1 MATQTEYKKTD
12 RRMLIVVISLSLLL
26 LIVAALLP
34 ILFQKDAGPGGTPDF
49 EFADPALS
57 ADPTQDSDYMDLD
70 RAVYYRTLV
79 GYEVTV
85 PVPSEDAD
93 GFDSELLL
101 LVRMIRAVMAGDLS
115 TYRTCFSPEY
125 LTEVGEIAP
134 FTKQKLY
141 DITVT
146 HYHDA
151 DVNVPTGYT
160 SVVCY
165 GVAYKIK
172 DNNGSFRNDLGS
184 DAVREQVY
192 FVVKDAAGSVA
203 VYGIRG

>member
-12 RRMLIVVISLSLLL
+12 HRMLIAVISLSLLL
-26 LIVAALLP
+26 LIVAAILP
-34 ILFQKDAGPGGTPDF
+34 ILFQEDSGTGGTPNF
-49 EFADPALS
+49 EFADPSLS
-57 ADPTQDSDYMDLD
+57 ADPTQDLDYMDLD
-70 RAVYYRTLV
+70 RTVYYRTLA
-79 GYEVTV
+79 GYEITV

-93 GFDSELLL
+93 GFDAELLL

-115 TYRTCFSPEY
+115 SYRACFSPEY
-125 LTEVGEIAP
+125 LAEVGEIAP

-141 DITVT
+141 EITVT
-146 HYHDA
+146 RYHDT
-151 DVNVPTGYT
+151 DVNVPIGYT
-160 SVVCY
+160 SVACY

-184 DAVREQVY
+184 DAIREQVY

-203 VYGIRG
+203 VYGVRG